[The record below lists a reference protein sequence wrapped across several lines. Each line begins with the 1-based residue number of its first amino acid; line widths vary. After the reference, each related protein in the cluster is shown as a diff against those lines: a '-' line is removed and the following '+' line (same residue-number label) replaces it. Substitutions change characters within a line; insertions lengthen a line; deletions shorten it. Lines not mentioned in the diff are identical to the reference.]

1 MRLLKHVLASIFGI
15 ATLATFFLPVELTN
29 DAWFNVWRV
38 VTMLIFLGLLLNYKT
53 NHKLADSIEKA
64 PRFAKALMIAVPIV
78 VLIFVLIQTFWPEFA
93 CLLVRK
99 ESWPFYR
106 NAIFIKMA
114 FQLVAAVIFAILAYN
129 FIKKK
134 QLLPTVLACLVVI
147 VLVLMAGEEISL
159 GQRIFRWATPENW
172 AEMNAQGE
180 TNFHNLATQLFQN
193 TLYFGGW
200 LLLVAL
206 PFWRNCIKKFL
217 AKFKKI
223 AFLGE
228 WLPPTYFLLIFAA
241 AFGLCDPIITTD
253 TGLRYGSIL
262 FSVVATSV
270 ILVYLI
276 VPARGV
282 LAERICLTLGVFMIA
297 LFFNL
302 FVSETWTF
310 NSGVPT
316 EYLELFINFGIML
329 WAIDLRR
336 RLFPVRQRHH

>member
-1 MRLLKHVLASIFGI
+1 MKMVRHILSIVFGVAI
-15 ATLATFFLPVELTN
+15 LVTFFLPAEWVDDTR
-29 DAWFNVWRV
+29 FNAMRV
-38 VTMLIFLGLLLNYKT
+38 AVMLVFLGLLLSYKI
-53 NHKLADSIEKA
+53 NHRLSKSVEKA
-64 PRFAKALMIAVPIV
+64 PRFARVLMVVVPIV

-134 QLLPTVLACLVVI
+134 HLLPTILACLVVI
-147 VLVLMAGEEISL
+147 VLVLMAGEEISW
-159 GQRIFRWATPENW
+159 GQRIFGWATPESW
-172 AEMNAQGE
+172 AEMNAQRE

-193 TLYFGGW
+193 SLYFGGW

-217 AKFKKI
+217 AKFKRI

-241 AFGLCDPIITTD
+241 AFGLCDPIIAS
-253 TGLRYGSIL
+253 TGSRYSSIL
-262 FSVVATSV
+262 FSIIATAV

-282 LAERICLTLGVFMIA
+282 LAEKICLTLGVFMIA
-297 LFFNL
+297 LFFSL
-302 FVSETWTF
+302 FVSEAWKF

-336 RLFPVRQRHH
+336 RLFPVRQHHH